1 MRQGTWLIRSRVGH
15 SGRQRAKGVSLA
27 RVTWFDEPKRHTGS
41 YGLGCAIRA
50 FLNEWSTLPRMPS
63 LSRDGEQG
71 ATVSCPTQG
80 ETMAAK
86 KDKQARRLAR
96 KRKAQRRTP
105 SSGQQILLNRV
116 RASQHFHN
124 TQVMV
129 NPTGTEKMSEVI
141 LRFAAPCKDHDGPV
155 PRAMIEIAIIMW
167 NASFMP
173 SDMQRK
179 AVEDVVNVL
188 PSHDSE
194 ARREMLRTAH
204 MLLERKKQHFSDN
217 KRMIMDY
224 HITESAHGIHLDV
237 VSTVPEEYTP
247 AL

>member
-1 MRQGTWLIRSRVGH
+1 MT
-15 SGRQRAKGVSLA
+15 
-27 RVTWFDEPKRHTGS
+27 
-41 YGLGCAIRA
+41 
-50 FLNEWSTLPRMPS
+50 
-63 LSRDGEQG
+63 
-71 ATVSCPTQG
+71 
-80 ETMAAK
+80 AK
-86 KDKQARRLAR
+86 KDKKARRLAR
-96 KRKAQRRTP
+96 KRKVQRHT
-105 SSGQQILLNRV
+105 SFSGQQVLLNRV

-129 NPTGTEKMSEVI
+129 NPAGTEKMSEVI
-141 LRFAAPCKDHDGPV
+141 LRFAEPFKDHDGLV
-155 PRAMIEIAIIMW
+155 PRAMIEIAIILW

-179 AVEDVVNVL
+179 AVEDLVNVF
-188 PSHDSE
+188 PSDDSG

-204 MLLERKKQHFSDN
+204 MLLERKKQYFSQN

-237 VSTVPEEYTP
+237 MSTVPEEYPP

>member
-1 MRQGTWLIRSRVGH
+1 MT
-15 SGRQRAKGVSLA
+15 
-27 RVTWFDEPKRHTGS
+27 
-41 YGLGCAIRA
+41 
-50 FLNEWSTLPRMPS
+50 
-63 LSRDGEQG
+63 
-71 ATVSCPTQG
+71 
-80 ETMAAK
+80 AK

-96 KRKAQRRTP
+96 KRKVQRHTP
-105 SSGQQILLNRV
+105 FSGQQILLKRV
-116 RASQHFHN
+116 HASQHFQN

-141 LRFAAPCKDHDGPV
+141 LRFAEPFKDNDGLV
-155 PRAMIEIAIIMW
+155 PRAMLEIAIILW

-179 AVEDVVNVL
+179 AVDDIVNVF
-188 PSHDSE
+188 PRDDSE

-224 HITESAHGIHLDV
+224 HITESAHSIYLDV
-237 VSTVPEEYTP
+237 VSTIPEGYHPE
-247 AL
+247 L

>member
-1 MRQGTWLIRSRVGH
+1 MT
-15 SGRQRAKGVSLA
+15 
-27 RVTWFDEPKRHTGS
+27 
-41 YGLGCAIRA
+41 
-50 FLNEWSTLPRMPS
+50 
-63 LSRDGEQG
+63 
-71 ATVSCPTQG
+71 
-80 ETMAAK
+80 AK
-86 KDKQARRLAR
+86 KDKKARRLAR

-141 LRFAAPCKDHDGPV
+141 LRFAEPFKDNDGLV
-155 PRAMIEIAIIMW
+155 PKAMLEIAIILW

-179 AVEDVVNVL
+179 AVEDVVNVF
-188 PSHDSE
+188 PRDNSE
-194 ARREMLRTAH
+194 ARRKMLLTAH
-204 MLLERKKQHFSDN
+204 MLLERKKQHISDN

-224 HITESAHGIHLDV
+224 HITESAHSIHLDV
-237 VSTVPEEYTP
+237 MSTMPEGYNP